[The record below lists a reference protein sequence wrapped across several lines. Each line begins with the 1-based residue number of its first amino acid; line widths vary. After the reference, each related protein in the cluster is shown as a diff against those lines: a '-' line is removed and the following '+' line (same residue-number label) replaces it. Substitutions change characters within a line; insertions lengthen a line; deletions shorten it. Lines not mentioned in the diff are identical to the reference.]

1 MGRRVIEDSGNANRR
16 RIIFAGAAALLLIV
30 PIVLYSVVRAR
41 NDPRLYP
48 PYIGGVRLIPRSEFP
63 GKSWLSLP
71 WFGGK
76 RLTFPTR
83 SDMPAE
89 FKDDPGI
96 SGILTWDGL
105 PGGRGL
111 PSSLGG
117 NAAPITSS
125 FNLAE
130 WTDVRGRRYEL
141 TSGHSNWASDFG
153 ELPYVYG
160 NEPMSFSVN
169 WQAPADLPNP
179 MMSMKIELP
188 PNHKPPPSLSTRV
201 AKVGKW
207 HVRFAPEKPLSPG
220 LCVRHV
226 VTVEEAKRGDIFLLD
241 VDIEE
246 RAGSHLGL
254 LITDGKKP
262 QMLVPIGKVFTANLK
277 LRKVKKIALDLQ
289 YVNVT
294 EASGDSK
301 GELVDQ
307 KGKAVGSA
315 YYSGGSRSRFFM
327 IGFEWTDRFSDVS
340 LDGGFQVEHFLEPT
354 VQQGLRSLESM
365 LGPPLREGQTLKGS
379 VYETLES
386 AVGKVTFRRG

>member
-1 MGRRVIEDSGNANRR
+1 MGRKVTKDSKSANR
-16 RIIFAGAAALLLIV
+16 RIIFAGVTALLLSV
-30 PIVLYSVVRAR
+30 PFVLYSVFRAR

-48 PYIGGVRLIPRSEFP
+48 PYIEGVRLIPRSEFP

-76 RLTFPTR
+76 RLTFPTG
-83 SDMPAE
+83 SAMPAE

-96 SGILTWDGL
+96 SGVLTWDGL
-105 PGGRGL
+105 PGGIGL
-111 PSSLGG
+111 PTSLGG

-130 WTDVRGRRYEL
+130 WRDDRGHRYEL
-141 TSGHSNWASDFG
+141 TSSPRSWASDFS

-169 WQAPADLPNP
+169 WQAPSDRPYP
-179 MMSMKIELP
+179 MMSLKIELP
-188 PNHKPPPSLSTRV
+188 PNHKSPPSLSTRV

-207 HVRFAPEKPLSPG
+207 HVHFAPEKPLSPG

-226 VTVEEAKRGDIFLLD
+226 VTVEEAKPGDIFLLD

-246 RAGSHLGL
+246 RAGRHHGL
-254 LITDGKKP
+254 LITDGNKS

-289 YVNVT
+289 YANVKG
-294 EASGDSK
+294 ASGDSQ

-307 KGKAVGSA
+307 KGKTVGIA
-315 YYSGGSRSRFFM
+315 YYSNGRRVFM
-327 IGFEWTDRFSDVS
+327 IGLKWTDRFSNVS
-340 LDGGFQVEHFLEPT
+340 LDGGFQVEHLLEPT
-354 VQQGLRSLESM
+354 VQQVLSSGESR
-365 LGPPLREGQTLKGS
+365 LGPPLREGQALKGS

-386 AVGKVTFRRG
+386 AVGKVTF